1 MERRDVYENELTEE
15 DRPPGDEQ
23 EDVAETERL
32 DPDTNTSGDQGKDMK
47 DDIYGQNEKK

>member
-15 DRPPGDEQ
+15 DKPSGAMR

-32 DPDTNTSGDQGKDMK
+32 DPDDDSAQDDDDMAENR
-47 DDIYGQNEKK
+47 YGQNETSG